1 MAKIN
6 PRYVS
11 TFRAPTEYE
20 RQLEEARRRAAMAE
34 ALAQQEYQPMEGT
47 AAPIPAAAPLV
58 KALQGF
64 MTARAGR
71 QAEEAKAAAEKAGRT
86 EAVDYMRSFDPEQR
100 TVGVGDI
107 AAMEASRP
115 YLEGGQLRYDP
126 ASAVAAPNQRLMP
139 AMTPTGEIDVSQP
152 MQMQVGGPLSIA
164 QKRARALEGFESVN
178 PMVRDFAVAQ
188 YEKTMPKELGL
199 KIGDIDPGKFT
210 AESIAAAM
218 KSNDISKLIYRKE
231 PAKDERTTSIKDYEY
246 AKNQGF
252 TGTFAQW
259 EQQNRAAGAARFV
272 MPSEGERQD
281 TYNLNRI
288 ISAQKRIRDAVE
300 KDPTAIAPSGKEAF
314 VSAIPGAAEY
324 SYLSQ
329 GPQRQVVSAAQSEI
343 IDAVLTLATGLSYTP
358 VQLEAQRAAY
368 LPKWNESPESRAAKY
383 QAIRS
388 LVDSAKVRA
397 GRAWTSE
404 MDNAIEE
411 AFAPIAPKSTEPTPF
426 TSAQQRRLDELERK
440 AMQRGTGGPR

>member
-58 KALQGF
+58 KALQGY

-126 ASAVAAPNQRLMP
+126 ASVVAAPNQRLMP

-188 YEKTMPKELGL
+188 YEKTMPKEAEYGTTPQYDDQGRAYVINKAGDVRYLGGI
-199 KIGDIDPGKFT
+199 KAP
-210 AESIAAAM
+210 AAA
-218 KSNDISKLIYRKE
+218 
-231 PAKDERTTSIKDYEY
+231 PA
-246 AKNQGF
+246 
-252 TGTFAQW
+252 
-259 EQQNRAAGAARFV
+259 
-272 MPSEGERQD
+272 
-281 TYNLNRI
+281 
-288 ISAQKRIRDAVE
+288 AV
-300 KDPTAIAPSGKEAF
+300 
-314 VSAIPGAAEY
+314 
-324 SYLSQ
+324 
-329 GPQRQVVSAAQSEI
+329 
-343 IDAVLTLATGLSYTP
+343 TLATVVRNGRNVVVDARTGEEIGLAPSTP
-358 VQLEAQRAAY
+358 RDEPLMSIVGPDGKPVLVRR
-368 LPKWNESPESRAAKY
+368 S
-383 QAIRS
+383 QAEGQQPFVASASAGSS
-388 LVDSAKVRA
+388 LSGDSATDRRKYRDNRLSLQNAMDSLTAFARQLQETPKEESITGDKA
-397 GRAWTSE
+397 GRLSSAYKLALGAVRELQNTGVLNPGE
-404 MDNAIEE
+404 LPFIEDTLRDPQSLMQLFNPASRE
-411 AFAPIAPKSTEPTPF
+411 TITGQIEQIAGLLNNR
-426 TSAQQRRLDELERK
+426 ALRNDELYGYDRRPLEGADIFRK
-440 AMQRGTGGPR
+440 RQTRSKF

>member
-1 MAKIN
+1 MM
-6 PRYVS
+6 
-11 TFRAPTEYE
+11 TFFI
-20 RQLEEARRRAAMAE
+20 L
-34 ALAQQEYQPMEGT
+34 
-47 AAPIPAAAPLV
+47 
-58 KALQGF
+58 
-64 MTARAGR
+64 
-71 QAEEAKAAAEKAGRT
+71 
-86 EAVDYMRSFDPEQR
+86 
-100 TVGVGDI
+100 
-107 AAMEASRP
+107 
-115 YLEGGQLRYDP
+115 
-126 ASAVAAPNQRLMP
+126 
-139 AMTPTGEIDVSQP
+139 
-152 MQMQVGGPLSIA
+152 LSIYYFIKDSFNYKKYFWYA
-164 QKRARALEGFESVN
+164 NVAFGFAISSKLQAITFYPFLFFYIFYENFNLRNIDHVKLKITLLLKSFALTVFIFLITNPYILHPLGFEAWV
-178 PMVRDFAVAQ
+178 VDF
-188 YEKTMPKELGL
+188 
-199 KIGDIDPGKFT
+199 I
-210 AESIAAAM
+210 SNM